1 MAGAVLARPPEVAE
15 VAEVAG
21 AVPARR
27 PEVAAVRRPTGIR
40 R

>member
-15 VAEVAG
+15 VAG

-27 PEVAAVRRPTGIR
+27 RPGGPA
-40 R
+40 